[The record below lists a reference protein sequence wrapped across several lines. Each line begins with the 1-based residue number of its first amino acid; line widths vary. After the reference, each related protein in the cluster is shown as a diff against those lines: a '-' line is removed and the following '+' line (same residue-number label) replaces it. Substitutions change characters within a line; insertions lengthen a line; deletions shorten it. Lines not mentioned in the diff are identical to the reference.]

1 MLVAQPHIRHRRR
14 LGHNNSV
21 YFFFLDVLKGTLVGD
36 EVFAAPLAL
45 VSPTEVSFCDSSLPC
60 EVAAAGV
67 VGDAEGLVADAFGD
81 EGGDEGG
88 EVLEVLVAEAG
99 RAGCFLGDLEEEE
112 EEDETSSEG
121 RIGGGGGGG
130 RRPRASSG
138 SS

>member
-1 MLVAQPHIRHRRR
+1 MAGHAAGASDLVTAA
-14 LGHNNSV
+14 SA

-45 VSPTEVSFCDSSLPC
+45 VSPTEVSFCNSSLPG
-60 EVAAAGV
+60 EVAAAWV
-67 VGDAEGLVADAFGD
+67 VGGAGGLVADAGGD
-81 EGGDEGG
+81 DGGDEGG
-88 EVLEVLVAEAG
+88 EVLEVLLLEAG

-112 EEDETSSEG
+112 ETSSEG

-130 RRPRASSG
+130 RRLRASSG